1 MNLMITGQHVEITP
15 ALRAYVESKFTRIM
29 RHFDHII
36 DAAVVLGVERPSDK
50 ERRQRAE
57 VNLRIKGNVLHVDNY
72 AEDMYAAIDGLV
84 DKLDR
89 QLLRHKDK
97 VQSHQNDALK
107 HVSSAITSGESV

>member
-1 MNLMITGQHVEITP
+1 MNLMITGQHVDITP
-15 ALRAYVESKFTRIM
+15 AIRTYVETKFERIM

-50 ERRQRAE
+50 DRRQRAE
-57 VNLRIKGNVLHVDNY
+57 VNLRLRGNVLHVDNY
-72 AEDMYAAIDGLV
+72 AQDMYAAIDGLV

-97 VQSHQNDALK
+97 LRDRPHEAIK
-107 HVSSAITSGESV
+107 HASSPEENL

>member
-1 MNLMITGQHVEITP
+1 MNLMITGHHVDVTP
-15 ALRAYVESKFTRIM
+15 AIRAYVETKFERIM

-50 ERRQRAE
+50 DRRHRAE
-57 VNLRIKGNVLHVDNY
+57 VNLRLRGNVLHVEDR
-72 AEDMYAAIDGLV
+72 AQDMYAAIDGLV

-97 VQSHQNDALK
+97 LQSHQHDALK
-107 HVSSAITSGESV
+107 HATEGL